1 MATIAFSNICK
12 SFGENQV
19 VRDFNLTI
27 EDGEFVVLVGPSGCG
42 KTTSL
47 RMLAGLEAPTSGRIA
62 LNNVDITDVP
72 SKARELAMVFQ
83 SYALYPHMS
92 VADNIGFALSLQKR
106 PAQAIRAEVLAAAK
120 RLEIDHLL
128 ARKPR
133 ELSGGQRQ
141 RVAVARAIVRQP
153 QAFLFD
159 EPLSNLDA
167 KLRHSA
173 RVEIRKL
180 QQQLGTTALYVTHDQ
195 IEAMTMADRIVV
207 MEGGCIRQVGT
218 PMELYMHPNSVFV
231 ASFLGAPPTN
241 CIAGE
246 VVHAAGSVQFC
257 SDSLSLALHPETPRG
272 PATLGIRPES
282 LVPGE
287 GMAAHLQLQGAV
299 RFVEALGAETLVD
312 LSIAGQTGAPHQAPP
327 TELTAR
333 LPGHHRLASGDI
345 LPFHVA
351 KQDLRLFGSDGNV
364 LADAIKAPDH
374 AAEEPMGDGGG
385 LQRAVAAFV

>member
-1 MATIAFSNICK
+1 MATIGFYNICK
-12 SFGENQV
+12 SFGDGNV
-19 VRDFNLTI
+19 VSDFNLSI
-27 EDGEFVVLVGPSGCG
+27 ENGEFVVLVGPSGCG

-47 RMLAGLEAPTSGRIA
+47 RMLAGLETPSDGRIS
-62 LNNVDITDVP
+62 LNGLDITDVP
-72 SKARELAMVFQ
+72 SKSRELAMVFQ

-92 VADNIGFALSLQKR
+92 VAENIGFALSLMKR
-106 PAQAIRAEVLAAAK
+106 GKREIETHVLKAAE
-120 RLEIDHLL
+120 RLEISHLL

-180 QQQLGTTALYVTHDQ
+180 QQQLGTTTLYVTHDQ

-207 MEGGCIRQVGT
+207 MEGGRIRQIGT
-218 PMELYMHPNSVFV
+218 PMDLYFNPNSVFV

-241 CIAGE
+241 CVQGQVIHE
-246 VVHAAGSVQFC
+246 AGSAHFSGAGLKVAVGTKI
-257 SDSLSLALHPETPRG
+257 DPG
-272 PATLGIRPES
+272 PATLGVRPES
-282 LVPGE
+282 LMPGE
-287 GMAAHLQLQGAV
+287 GNAAHLKLAGTV

-312 LSIAGQTGAPHQAPP
+312 LTIAAGTPHSYAAASG
-327 TELTAR
+327 TDVTAR
-333 LPGHHRLASGDI
+333 LSGRHNLAEGDV
-345 LPFHVA
+345 LPFHVC
-351 KQDLRLFGSDGNV
+351 KQDLHLFDRNGDVIGHAV
-364 LADAIKAPDH
+364 LA
-374 AAEEPMGDGGG
+374 
-385 LQRAVAAFV
+385 